1 MSIRIVLGANTPI
14 RSYCAIRRKLAE
26 EFAIAARLYAESAI
40 RLASGKSAVDY
51 ACLRDQTIEAH
62 GRSETA
68 FRGFNEHV
76 ASHQCGEAMQNGNM
90 DLNVQE
96 RHVS

>member
-1 MSIRIVLGANTPI
+1 M
-14 RSYCAIRRKLAE
+14 RSSCAIRRKLAE

-40 RLASGKSAVDY
+40 RLASSGAYAIDY
-51 ACLRDQTIEAH
+51 ACLRDQTIEAQ
-62 GRSETA
+62 GRPETA

-76 ASHQCGEAMQNGNM
+76 ASHQCGEATQNVNGH
-90 DLNVQE
+90 LNEQE